1 MPTGQAF
8 PRWIDENGYRPL
20 GLLRVVYLDRGDDH
34 ESPMTVFSSSAP
46 FSGYRA
52 KKGPEN
58 PISVVDENQEA
69 RGSGL

>member
-34 ESPMTVFSSSAP
+34 ESPMTVFLPHQHLFRGAARKKAP
-46 FSGYRA
+46 KTRF
-52 KKGPEN
+52 
-58 PISVVDENQEA
+58 
-69 RGSGL
+69 L